1 MSSRKGVE
9 EVETFVLLPYADFK
23 SMDQRVKRAEEES
36 SKKTEEIPGLEEKE
50 DLDKF
55 EATMSEKQAIPAKKK
70 KDLAKS
76 YRKTHLK
83 KLIQQMPKT
92 EDANEVLKLDN
103 LDSLIDLAL
112 GNSKRSLPNEEIFFQ
127 FAFQN
132 GLSKFIKNRFKINL
146 YFEGKDNWYKI

>member
-1 MSSRKGVE
+1 MSSRKDVE

-23 SMDQRVKRAEEES
+23 CMDQRVKRAEKES

-55 EATMSEKQAIPAKKK
+55 EATMSEKPAIPAKKK
-70 KDLAKS
+70 KDLTKS

-112 GNSKRSLPNEEIFFQ
+112 GNSKRSLSNKEIF
-127 FAFQN
+127 
-132 GLSKFIKNRFKINL
+132 
-146 YFEGKDNWYKI
+146 